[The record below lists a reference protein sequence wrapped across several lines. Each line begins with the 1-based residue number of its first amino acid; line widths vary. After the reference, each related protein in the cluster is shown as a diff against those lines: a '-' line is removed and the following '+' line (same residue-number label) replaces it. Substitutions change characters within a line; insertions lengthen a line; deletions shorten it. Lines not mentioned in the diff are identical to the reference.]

1 MTDQGSGPGTGH
13 ERPRD
18 PDDLGRLFLLR
29 ASAGDVDGVV
39 ALYEPGAVLAGPP
52 GQLTTGSAAIRAV
65 YQQLLADRPA
75 FTGEVQPAIRL
86 GDLALTSTRF
96 DITTTAGADGR
107 TTTVR
112 TATTEIARRQPDGT
126 WLWAV
131 DQPNV
136 LAP

>member
-1 MTDQGSGPGTGH
+1 VTDQGSGSRAGH

-18 PDDLGRLFLLR
+18 PDDLGWLFLQR
-29 ASAGDVDGVV
+29 ANAGD
-39 ALYEPGAVLAGPP
+39 
-52 GQLTTGSAAIRAV
+52 
-65 YQQLLADRPA
+65 
-75 FTGEVQPAIRL
+75 VQPAIRL

-96 DITTTAGADGR
+96 DIIATTAGGR
-107 TTTVR
+107 TTTTR

>member
-1 MTDQGSGPGTGH
+1 
-13 ERPRD
+13 
-18 PDDLGRLFLLR
+18 
-29 ASAGDVDGVV
+29 
-39 ALYEPGAVLAGPP
+39 
-52 GQLTTGSAAIRAV
+52 
-65 YQQLLADRPA
+65 
-75 FTGEVQPAIRL
+75 VQPAIRL

-96 DITTTAGADGR
+96 DIITTGGQ

-112 TATTEIARRQPDGT
+112 TATVEIARRQPDGT

>member
-1 MTDQGSGPGTGH
+1 MTDLRPGSGADH
-13 ERPRD
+13 ELPRD
-18 PDDLGRLFLLR
+18 PDDLGRLFLQR
-29 ASAGDVDGVV
+29 ANAGDVDGVV
-39 ALYEPGAVLAGPP
+39 ALYEPGAVLAGPS

-75 FTGEVQPAIRL
+75 FTGDVQPAIRL

-96 DITTTAGADGR
+96 DITTTAGGR
-107 TTTVR
+107 TTTTR

>member
-1 MTDQGSGPGTGH
+1 MRRADH

-18 PDDLGRLFLLR
+18 PDDLGRLFLQR
-29 ASAGDVDGVV
+29 ANAGDVDGVV

-65 YQQLLADRPA
+65 YQQLLAGRPA
-75 FTGEVQPAIRL
+75 FTGDVQPAIRL

-96 DITTTAGADGR
+96 DITTTAAGR

-136 LAP
+136 LAT